1 MGTADVLFSLEA
13 GTVYTCCI
21 EEFDNSPGHGCP
33 LTKIGRG
40 GWFTRPV
47 VTLRKV
53 KVFVCVRVF
62 PISPMAVSAW
72 AVWMFG
78 ATCFKE
84 VADTHRGNFVVVE
97 ALTMRITP

>member
-62 PISPMAVSAW
+62 PISSMAVSAW
-72 AVWMFG
+72 AVWSNVF
-78 ATCFKE
+78 
-84 VADTHRGNFVVVE
+84 
-97 ALTMRITP
+97 